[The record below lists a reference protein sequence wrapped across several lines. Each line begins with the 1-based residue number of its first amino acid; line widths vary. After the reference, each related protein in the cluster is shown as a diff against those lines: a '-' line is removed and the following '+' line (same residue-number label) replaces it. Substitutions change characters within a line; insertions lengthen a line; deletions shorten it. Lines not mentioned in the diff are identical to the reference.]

1 MWFILRSYVCHIHV
15 LLPSLLLFLFMLL
28 LLLLPYLPSSRCL
41 SGHSHLQKW
50 VRVWLKLLLLLF
62 CECCEV
68 VASEIA
74 LVSASVVMWV
84 WMKMW
89 VWVGKCIC
97 ECIISILIQERM
109 MCNLDTCGVK
119 NCSVCT
125 RAVQSKCTQRVMLV
139 CVHVCVWI
147 GALIKHCRWGRS
159 HGSGRTISTVE
170 FVLFLEFAYI

>member
-1 MWFILRSYVCHIHV
+1 MYIYLVYSCCYSFHSYSYFRICHPLAV
-15 LLPSLLLFLFMLL
+15 SPVTLTYKSGCECDWDCPC
-28 LLLLPYLPSSRCL
+28 CL
-41 SGHSHLQKW
+41 A
-50 VRVWLKLLLLLF
+50 

-97 ECIISILIQERM
+97 GCIISILIQERM
-109 MCNLDTCGVK
+109 MCNLDTCSVK
-119 NCSVCT
+119 NCSVRT
-125 RAVQSKCTQRVMLV
+125 VQSKCVQRVMLMR
-139 CVHVCVWI
+139 VHVCVWI

-159 HGSGRTISTVE
+159 HGSGR
-170 FVLFLEFAYI
+170 LEP